1 MFKCFVMSKTN
12 FNLSFSNMYNNT
24 LVLVLNHVRAGERV
38 QLFVVLFFC
47 IELKVLSRCYIP
59 LSHIPVCKKCQ
70 CIFSLLGL
78 THLLL
83 KKKLW

>member
-24 LVLVLNHVRAGERV
+24 LVLGLNHVRARERV

-59 LSHIPVCKKCQ
+59 LSHM
-70 CIFSLLGL
+70 
-78 THLLL
+78 
-83 KKKLW
+83 